1 MSFAGEAANTH
12 RGLGSAVR
20 AALAWRVAEP
30 VSDPDSRGGAGGT
43 VVNET
48 QVVCP
53 NVCK

>member
-1 MSFAGEAANTH
+1 MRLAGEAANTH
-12 RGLGSAVR
+12 LSLGSAAH

-30 VSDPDSRGGAGGT
+30 VSDPGSQGGAGGT